1 MKNNLLLFIL
11 LVLSIFT
18 LSSCASNVE
27 SEKEKIN
34 IIPEQNIKYVNFEF
48 GNVIQDGKQA
58 VFFSFSSDYS
68 VTKIEVVGI
77 LLDKNGDT
85 VHAFDT
91 AMQFGTPSKNP
102 EMAIRIESGLIK
114 YVKSVSFTKITAYTN
129 EEVDS
134 SMNEEKTSVLKLV
147 ATANSSTIDN
157 YHASGSIISFIN
169 KKMYINLE
177 KDETGCGFRWDLS
190 EVDIKSNVT
199 YVVKFEKF
207 AVKEIRNKSIQ
218 LGLQWVDSTYMWPRY
233 LNVKEKRFDKI
244 VSGEISTDY
253 YQFLT
258 SKAYDEYS
266 IEFELLHGG
275 VDSSKTKT
283 LYFEFWGVK
292 DLLEIEKIALYEIVY
307 E

>member
-1 MKNNLLLFIL
+1 MNKNIVGLFLLL
-11 LVLSIFT
+11 LSIVT
-18 LSSCASNVE
+18 LCSCVHNSEA
-27 SEKEKIN
+27 EKEKIH
-34 IIPEQNIKYVNFEF
+34 IIPEQNIKYTNFEF

-58 VFFSFSSDYS
+58 VFFAFVSDYA
-68 VTKIEVVGI
+68 VTKIEVAGT

-102 EMAIRIESGLIK
+102 EIAIRIESGLIK
-114 YVKSVSFTKITAYTN
+114 YVKTVSFAKITAYTN

-134 SMNEEKTSVLKLV
+134 SMNEERTSVLKLIAV
-147 ATANSSTIDN
+147 ANSSTIEN
-157 YHASGSIISFIN
+157 YHASGSIISFMN

-177 KDETGCGFRWDLS
+177 QDETGCGFRWDLS
-190 EVDIKSNVT
+190 EVNIKSNT
-199 YVVKFEKF
+199 AYVVKLEKF
-207 AVKEIRNKSIQ
+207 NVKEIRNKSIQ
-218 LGLQWVDSTYMWPRY
+218 LGLQWVDSTYIWPRY

-244 VSGEISTDY
+244 VSGEISADY
-253 YQFLT
+253 YQFLN

-275 VDSSKTKT
+275 IESSKTKT

-292 DLLEIEKIALYEIVY
+292 DLLETEKVALYEVTY